1 MKLPTLFLSPVLLRA
16 SYFSSYSQP
25 DEMQFAKRMVYDYE
39 LEYYTGC
46 DGGIIIDGNMTRFQ
60 PGEINIRKPGQ
71 IVQGVPPYECY
82 IICVDLM
89 GNSSRN
95 PGYSFGSAEEAQERY
110 DNPLISS
117 LPDRL
122 KVSKPDLV
130 EGLFESILQ
139 NQLSKNDLAEFR
151 VRSSLYFLFS
161 EIFTEIS
168 DQKLSGSTYAIRKAV
183 EKIRKCYFEH
193 LSVDEIAKEVGMS
206 KAFFH
211 RRFSAET
218 ATTPGNM
225 ITSLRIE
232 KAKNLLSITT
242 IPIGEVGAACGY
254 DDGVFFSRIF
264 KAKTGM
270 TPSAY
275 RKMLDVK

>member
-1 MKLPTLFLSPVLLRA
+1 
-16 SYFSSYSQP
+16 
-25 DEMQFAKRMVYDYE
+25 
-39 LEYYTGC
+39 
-46 DGGIIIDGNMTRFQ
+46 
-60 PGEINIRKPGQ
+60 
-71 IVQGVPPYECY
+71 
-82 IICVDLM
+82 
-89 GNSSRN
+89 
-95 PGYSFGSAEEAQERY
+95 
-110 DNPLISS
+110 
-117 LPDRL
+117 
-122 KVSKPDLV
+122 
-130 EGLFESILQ
+130 
-139 NQLSKNDLAEFR
+139 
-151 VRSSLYFLFS
+151 
-161 EIFTEIS
+161 
-168 DQKLSGSTYAIRKAV
+168 
-183 EKIRKCYFEH
+183 
-193 LSVDEIAKEVGMS
+193 MS